1 MPGKKSR
8 KNTLPQQAIN
18 KFWKRFTAPN
28 SGKPFTILPGNPH
41 AKQAALT
48 ASWSAEH
55 SRNAV
60 VSYQEAALACE
71 AEVERIVRDCRRM
84 NQKYK
89 DPEFDI
95 EYDFMMSLKFQCTP
109 DCLVPLKGLNEDNGR
124 LEPRSVKRVEDIFE
138 KPQFSPEGLTASE
151 ARQGKLGNCWF
162 ISSVS
167 TLINSENLLKKVCVV
182 RDEKVGVYGFVFHRD
197 GEWIHEVIDDKL
209 YLAQEDFH
217 ESGLQ
222 RHEWLRIDMPN
233 PDEQYRKVMQTGSNA
248 LWGARCKN
256 QNATWLP
263 LLEKAYAKAHGDYGS
278 SVGGWVGEGLEDLT
292 GGVTSELFTTDI
304 LDKDKFWTDELMNV
318 NKLFLFG
325 LTQMGGLHG
334 ERNGIIEGHAYS
346 IMEVRELDDF
356 RLLKIRNPWGV
367 KGGVWDGPW
376 SNGSEEW
383 TPERMNRLNHKFDD
397 GVFWISYND
406 LLRHFQ
412 QIDRTRLF
420 GADWYI
426 TQHWTSADIPWAVRF
441 LDTRFRITISEAS
454 PVVIMLCQLD
464 DRYFRGLEGQYR
476 FRLEFELRRHGS
488 DEYITR
494 NKPSYFMVRSVTTEL
509 DLQAGQYTVL
519 VKITGSRYKSI
530 AKPEEVVAKNAESRR
545 DKFMAVGKRYD
556 LAHAKSGLQES
567 GLEREDR
574 LRRERRD
581 KRKREARKA
590 FEARRFREKKEKLR
604 QLRREAKQKAKKRV
618 EPEKTNE
625 GRNVDDNDGMKIQI
639 TMSGTTLK
647 PAAMSTASTE
657 AGTGSKTVSH
667 TANNNNKQVKIMIE
681 TSDQ

>member
-1 MPGKKSR
+1 MPNKKSK

-41 AKQAALT
+41 AKHAALT
-48 ASWSAEH
+48 ASWGAQH
-55 SRNAV
+55 PRNAV
-60 VSYQEAALACE
+60 VSYQEAAMECK

-89 DPEFDI
+89 DPQFDI

-109 DCLVPLKGLNEDNGR
+109 DCLVPLKGLNEEDGS
-124 LEPRSVKRVEDIFE
+124 LEPRSVKRVEVSQMPNRDIAGEHAASPGAKANLHQDIFE

-167 TLINSENLLKKVCVV
+167 TLINSEDLLMKVCVA

-278 SVGGWVGEGLEDLT
+278 TVGGWVGEGLEDLT

-346 IMEVRELDDF
+346 IMEVRELDEF
-356 RLLKIRNPWGV
+356 RLLKI
-367 KGGVWDGPW
+367 
-376 SNGSEEW
+376 
-383 TPERMNRLNHKFDD
+383 RLNHKFDD

-406 LLRHFQ
+406 LLKHFQ

-426 TQHWTSADIPWAVRF
+426 TQHWTSADIPWAVRY

-476 FRLEFELRRHGS
+476 FRLEFELRK
-488 DEYITR
+488 DDTNEYITR

-509 DLQAGQYTVL
+509 DLEASRYTVL
-519 VKITGSRYKSI
+519 VKITGSRCKSI

-581 KRKREARKA
+581 KRKYEAKKA
-590 FEARRFREKKEKLR
+590 FEARRLREKKEGLR
-604 QLRREAKQKAKKRV
+604 KLRREAKQKAKKRV
-618 EPEKTNE
+618 EPETKKEERSTE
-625 GRNVDDNDGMKIQI
+625 DNDAVKIQI
-639 TMSGTTLK
+639 TMGGTTQK
-647 PAAMSTASTE
+647 PTEGTAAATE
-657 AGTGSKTVSH
+657 TGTGSKSSSYTG
-667 TANNNNKQVKIMIE
+667 NNNKQVKIMIE
-681 TSDQ
+681 TSDQVQ